1 MSEPAVQRVTV
12 SQRSRPLRFAFL
24 LGGWED
30 SCRLRSA
37 IRLFTSLWGGKY
49 NCLVPVQL
57 DPPSWAQGRPSGI
70 EIAQGYLGAFEP
82 DFLVTDDLGLTE
94 GLGYEKDR
102 VLVMSELAGQH
113 AGTPFSHG
121 IGVDE
126 LYRWMW
132 REDFQYEKRDPP
144 EVVLPRA
151 VEVEQE
157 PLVATCFGEFGKF
170 PSQNAGGPDFEG
182 DFRYVFGAQDLNV
195 TADALLRLHIKGV
208 GFPLSV
214 GAHHLETWQRD
225 PVLFVLDPGSILDLV
240 DFWNLRALGTNPVPV
255 PVPWLDELTPQ
266 LAELAKA
273 VHRPHPH
280 NPDYLLS
287 TTVICGR
294 SLEEAEVRAH
304 VERLRAE
311 SPPGALPLR
320 RYPRVWDPWSRAH
333 EHARRVDLA
342 ASRAVTDEVVLTGD
356 RISFEACPLPLRTS
370 RSPYR
375 KADSARVIR
384 VRSYLDGS
392 SIASVTPSELRSAGS
407 VIAYP
412 SLHPAWFSSEGIVVT
427 ANGTNRF
434 FWKVPRGTEVC
445 RSWLAQHGF
454 KLEVT
459 SGGKLMHEAMR
470 RLGGLGNTRILTR
483 EKLVTLLNRMAGRPD
498 RPRKTYPWQ
507 ALVEQSAEPKNK
519 EDRRLAE
526 LSIQGLVERHV
537 LEVGA
542 TLDCKHC
549 GQDNW
554 YRLDQLGSTLQCDRC
569 LQDFD
574 FPATRPPRN
583 PWRYRTVGPFAVENY
598 IQGGLS
604 VLLSMRLLANTSIRS
619 RGDRVTWCPSFTL
632 RRNDGSWGEVEID
645 AMAFIEQNEPY
656 TGSVPP
662 VFVEGKSYG
671 KKHRDGIFEE
681 RDISNMRRIGERFP
695 GAVLV
700 FATLSSSLK
709 QADVDSIKLL
719 AEGGRQPIA
728 DGHWK
733 NAVVVLTGRELFSEF
748 GPPECWE
755 KLDENEAF
763 AKMNSARH
771 SLYGLADATQQLY
784 LGMEPYSDYIGRWI
798 RNLNPPLPGSV

>member
-1 MSEPAVQRVTV
+1 MREPVVQRVTV
-12 SQRSRPLRFAFL
+12 TQRSRPLRFAFL
-24 LGGWED
+24 LEGWED

-37 IRLFTSLWGGKY
+37 IRLFTSLWGGRY
-49 NCLVPVQL
+49 NCLVPIQL
-57 DPPSWAQGRPSGI
+57 DPPPWTRGRRSGI
-70 EIAQGYLGAFEP
+70 EIAEGYLGAFEP
-82 DFLVTDDLGLTE
+82 DFLVTDNLGLTE
-94 GLGYEKDR
+94 GLSYEDDR
-102 VLVMSELAGQH
+102 VLVMSELSGQH
-113 AGTPFSHG
+113 ADTPFSHG

-132 REDFQYEKRDPP
+132 NDDFQYEKRDPP

-151 VEVEQE
+151 VEVEHE
-157 PLVATCFGEFGKF
+157 LLVATCFGEFGKF
-170 PSQNAGGPDFEG
+170 PGQNARGPDFEG
-182 DFRYVFGAQDLNV
+182 IFRHVFGASDLDV
-195 TADALLRLHIKGV
+195 TADELLRLHLKGV
-208 GFPLSV
+208 GYPLSA

-225 PVLFVLDPGSILDLV
+225 PVLFVLDPASILDLV
-240 DFWNLRALGTNPVPV
+240 DFWNLRALGMNPVPV

-273 VHRPHPH
+273 LHRPHPH
-280 NPDYLLS
+280 NPGYVLS
-287 TTVICGR
+287 AEMICGR
-294 SLEEAEVRAH
+294 SLEAAEVRAH
-304 VERLRAE
+304 EERLRAK
-311 SPPGALPLR
+311 SAPGALLLK
-320 RYPRVWDPWSRAH
+320 RYPRVWHPWSRAH
-333 EHARRVDLA
+333 EDARRMNIA

-375 KADSARVIR
+375 KADSARVVR

-392 SIASVTPSELRSAGS
+392 SIASVTPSELRSAGP

-445 RSWLAQHGF
+445 RSWLSQHGF

-459 SGGKLMHEAMR
+459 SGGKLMHEAMQ
-470 RLGGLGNTRILTR
+470 RLGGLDNTRILTR
-483 EKLVTLLNRMAGRPD
+483 EKLARLLNRMAGRPD
-498 RPRKTYPWQ
+498 RPPKTYPWQ
-507 ALVEQSAEPKNK
+507 ALVGKSAEPKNK
-519 EDRRLAE
+519 NDRRLAE
-526 LSIQGLVERHV
+526 LSVQVLVERKA

-542 TLDCKHC
+542 TLDCAHC

-554 YRLDQLGSTLQCDRC
+554 YGLDQLGTSLECDRC

-574 FPATRPPRN
+574 FPATKPPPK

-604 VLLSMRLLANTSIRS
+604 VLLSMRLLASTSAGA
-619 RGDRVTWCPSFTL
+619 RGDGITWCPSFTL
-632 RRNDGSWGEVEID
+632 KRNDGSWGEVEVD
-645 AMAFIEQNEPY
+645 AMAFIEQIEPY
-656 TGSVPP
+656 AGSVFP

-671 KKHRDGIFEE
+671 KKHGGSIFEE
-681 RDISNMRRIGERFP
+681 KDIFTMRRIGERFP

-709 QADVDSIKLL
+709 QADVDSIKPL
-719 AEGGRQPIA
+719 AKEGRQPIA
-728 DGHWK
+728 DGHWQ

-755 KLDENEAF
+755 TLDESEAF
-763 AKMNSARH
+763 AKMSSAAW
-771 SLYGLADATQQLY
+771 SLHRLADATQQLY
-784 LGMEPYSDYIGRWI
+784 LGMEPYSGRWI
-798 RNLNPPLPGSV
+798 GNSNPSPPGSV